1 MVLRDNL
8 KFVKNKLL
16 LNSIKFKKVKEKM
29 NMEEKKPAFKCAQCS
44 EEFWSITRL
53 EYHINEIHEK
63 EEQREKEEMLKKKEQ
78 EQWYLKLAEIRK
90 NGIVGNGRGELVVS
104 KSIEGKFRYFFKS
117 IMSLAKLVQEAKFF
131 IIILLT

>member
-1 MVLRDNL
+1 
-8 KFVKNKLL
+8 
-16 LNSIKFKKVKEKM
+16 M

-90 NGIVGNGRGELVVS
+90 KGIVGNGRGELVVS
-104 KSIEGKFRYFFKS
+104 KSIEGQSRYFIFS
-117 IMSLAKLVQEAKFF
+117 IHNHNS
-131 IIILLT
+131 

>member
-1 MVLRDNL
+1 
-8 KFVKNKLL
+8 
-16 LNSIKFKKVKEKM
+16 
-29 NMEEKKPAFKCAQCS
+29 MEEKKPAFKCAQCS

-63 EEQREKEEMLKKKEQ
+63 EDQREKEEMVKKRAMEELKKKEKEEKKKEQEEKKKEQ

-104 KSIEGKFRYFFKS
+104 KSIEG
-117 IMSLAKLVQEAKFF
+117 
-131 IIILLT
+131 

>member
-1 MVLRDNL
+1 
-8 KFVKNKLL
+8 
-16 LNSIKFKKVKEKM
+16 M

-90 NGIVGNGRGELVVS
+90 KGIVGTGRGELVVS
-104 KSIEGKFRYFFKS
+104 KSIEGQY
-117 IMSLAKLVQEAKFF
+117 
-131 IIILLT
+131 

>member
-1 MVLRDNL
+1 
-8 KFVKNKLL
+8 
-16 LNSIKFKKVKEKM
+16 M

-63 EEQREKEEMLKKKEQ
+63 EEQREKEEMLTKKAMEELKKKEQEEKKKEQ

-90 NGIVGNGRGELVVS
+90 KGIVGTGRGELVVS
-104 KSIEGKFRYFFKS
+104 KSIEGQY
-117 IMSLAKLVQEAKFF
+117 
-131 IIILLT
+131 

>member
-1 MVLRDNL
+1 
-8 KFVKNKLL
+8 
-16 LNSIKFKKVKEKM
+16 
-29 NMEEKKPAFKCAQCS
+29 MEEKKPAFKCAQCS

-63 EEQREKEEMLKKKEQ
+63 EEQREKEEMVKKKAMEELKKKEKEEKKKEQEEKKKEQ

-104 KSIEGKFRYFFKS
+104 KSIEG
-117 IMSLAKLVQEAKFF
+117 
-131 IIILLT
+131 